1 MRPLSVSGLLVQKTG
16 SPSVKTYKTEGLWKE
31 KTGGG
36 GGSLANYKVGK
47 GEHLYRRSLYTFWKR
62 TAPPPSMMT
71 FDTTGRDFCE
81 VKRQKT
87 RTPLQALILLND
99 PQYIES
105 ARVLATTILNS
116 ELDSREE
123 SSKQLFRSIT
133 SRYPDDEE
141 LQNMMTYLEE
151 SEEGLQD
158 PDKNIGDLLSIGDS
172 PLDETVN
179 QEELYKFTTLACVLF
194 NLEETIIKS

>member
-1 MRPLSVSGLLVQKTG
+1 
-16 SPSVKTYKTEGLWKE
+16 
-31 KTGGG
+31 
-36 GGSLANYKVGK
+36 
-47 GEHLYRRSLYTFWKR
+47 
-62 TAPPPSMMT
+62 MMT
-71 FDTTGRDFCE
+71 FDNTGRGFCE

-87 RTPLQALILLND
+87 STPLQALILLND

-105 ARVLATTILNS
+105 ARVLATTILKS